1 MKKSLPILLA
11 SFLMGVG
18 LSACSA
24 PSLNNDKLEIVTT
37 IFPEYDWT
45 REILGKNPAN
55 AEVTMLLDNGID
67 LHSYQPTAQD
77 LIKISDCDLFIYV
90 GGESDEWVERALEQS
105 TNKDMVVINLLE
117 SLGDK
122 AKEEEVKE
130 GMQGEEEHDHD
141 HEDHDHDHEDE
152 HEDEGEEY
160 DEHIWLS
167 PENAMF
173 CCEQICDAL
182 CQADPAHTNTYRTHA
197 AAYAKQLTALKED
210 YQQAVASSSVKT
222 VVFAD
227 RFPFRYLTDA
237 CGLTYYAAFAG
248 CSAETEASFETIVF
262 LANKVDELGLKTILT
277 TESTDGSVANTVRDN
292 TRTKDQTILSLDS
305 MQSVTAEQ
313 IRSGISYYE
322 VMQKNLSVLRQALA
336 SPHPNT

>member
-1 MKKSLPILLA
+1 MKKIIAATLCV
-11 SFLMGVG
+11 LMVIG
-18 LSACSA
+18 LCACGKEA
-24 PSLNNDKLEIVTT
+24 KQEGTTRVVAT
-37 IFPEYDWT
+37 IFPLYDWT
-45 REILGKNPAN
+45 KQVAGEQSDNMDVHL
-55 AEVTMLLDNGID
+55 LLDKGTD
-67 LHSYQPTAQD
+67 LHSYQPSVD
-77 LIKISDCDLFIYV
+77 DIMLISDCDVFIYV
-90 GGESDEWVERALEQS
+90 GGESDGWVTDALRQA
-105 TNKDMVVINLLE
+105 TNKDMVVVNLME
-117 SLGDK
+117 RMGDRAK
-122 AKEEEVKE
+122 AEETVD
-130 GMQGEEEHDHD
+130 GMQTDA
-141 HEDHDHDHEDE
+141 HDHEDE